1 MDNNVQVMLLA
12 MIAVCIGILFSQL
25 GALSVFISVVGI
37 MFIMGAFIIAITAFL
52 LFLREW
58 IFTGGTS

>member
-1 MDNNVQVMLLA
+1 VDDNVQVMLLA

-25 GALSVFISVVGI
+25 GSLSIFISAVGI

-58 IFTGGTS
+58 IFTGGTA

>member
-1 MDNNVQVMLLA
+1 MDDNLQVMLLS

-25 GALSVFISVVGI
+25 GSLSVFIGAVGI

-58 IFTGGTS
+58 IFTSGND

>member
-25 GALSVFISVVGI
+25 GSLSVFISVVGI

-58 IFTGGTS
+58 IFTGGTT

>member
-1 MDNNVQVMLLA
+1 MEENVQVMVLA
-12 MIAVCIGILFSQL
+12 LIAVSAGIIFSQM
-25 GALSVFISVVGI
+25 GSLSPFISTVGI

-58 IFTGGTS
+58 ICAGGNI

>member
-1 MDNNVQVMLLA
+1 VDDNVQVMLLA

-25 GALSVFISVVGI
+25 GSLSVFISAVGI
-37 MFIMGAFIIAITAFL
+37 MFIMGAFVIAITAFL

-58 IFTGGTS
+58 ISASGAS

>member
-1 MDNNVQVMLLA
+1 MDDNLQVMLLS

-25 GALSVFISVVGI
+25 GSLSVFIGVVGI

-58 IFTGGTS
+58 IFTSGTG

>member
-58 IFTGGTS
+58 IFTGGTT

>member
-1 MDNNVQVMLLA
+1 MDDNVQVMVLS

-25 GALSVFISVVGI
+25 GSLSVFISAVGI

-58 IFTGGTS
+58 IFTGGAA